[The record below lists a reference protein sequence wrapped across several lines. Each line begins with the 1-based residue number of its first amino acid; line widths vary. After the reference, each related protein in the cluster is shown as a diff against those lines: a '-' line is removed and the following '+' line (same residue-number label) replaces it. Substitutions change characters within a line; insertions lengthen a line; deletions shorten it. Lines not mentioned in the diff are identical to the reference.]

1 MGYRTA
7 RGTYQES
14 NEPMEHFDERLSNG
28 EITLTVKYDV
38 LNQSVQ
44 VEQAFDEN
52 QTSMDMTTTQ
62 WTQFRERCINSGYYV
77 VE

>member
-7 RGTYQES
+7 RGTYQEAK
-14 NEPMEHFDERLSNG
+14 EPMEHFDERLSNG
-28 EITLTVKYDV
+28 QITLTVKYDV

-44 VEQAFDEN
+44 VEQLFDEN

-62 WTQFRERCINSGYYV
+62 WTEFRSRCVDNGYTV
-77 VE
+77 VG

>member
-1 MGYRTA
+1 MIN
-7 RGTYQES
+7 S
-14 NEPMEHFDERLSNG
+14 NYDERLSNG

-44 VEQAFDEN
+44 VEQVFDEN

-62 WTQFRERCINSGYYV
+62 WTQFRSRCVDNGYTV
-77 VE
+77 VG